1 MGPTRARREEARHS
15 RDARGLPR
23 ASPEAD
29 GPARAAHV
37 IEQCPAT
44 PPCQIGAG
52 ARHCCRWT
60 RPDRLRVC
68 RTDLRPSLKAVPA
81 TVCAPNGRQRRR
93 QARWP
98 STAATRMLSRRPFRL
113 RPRAG
118 ASFLSAFLSA
128 ARRTERASSRRLPPT
143 GTTFSTVKSWCLLG
157 CARARS
163 GSQPFHTE
171 PPVRCPRC
179 RDENFAREIEI
190 FVDSKGVKYPMAL
203 ICSIAIRRLA
213 TSLVAKRGATT
224 GQLVLFGKR
233 LE

>member
-128 ARRTERASSRRLPPT
+128 ARRYGESLLASPPT
-143 GTTFSTVKSWCLLG
+143 HRHDLFNCEELVPSRVCARTLRLTAVSHRARRSGVLGVEMKTLPVKSKFSWT
-157 CARARS
+157 RK
-163 GSQPFHTE
+163 
-171 PPVRCPRC
+171 V
-179 RDENFAREIEI
+179 
-190 FVDSKGVKYPMAL
+190 
-203 ICSIAIRRLA
+203 
-213 TSLVAKRGATT
+213 
-224 GQLVLFGKR
+224 
-233 LE
+233 